1 MNNIMI
7 NVGIVSRLVFLLLP
21 LVGIT
26 LWFIYD
32 GGIGFGWNLIWY
44 WISIIGFLLLYQL
57 ALLLNLMLQHKKK
70 GFSKENKI
78 FIIIGLILL
87 FLAIVIFS
95 NKL

>member
-1 MNNIMI
+1 MI

-57 ALLLNLMLQHKKK
+57 ALLLNLMLQHKKRV
-70 GFSKENKI
+70 
-78 FIIIGLILL
+78 L
-87 FLAIVIFS
+87 
-95 NKL
+95 